1 MPSAGVVRSA
11 VGMGPQG
18 GSGECP
24 PWRGWASVED
34 TSHPH
39 STRAPGLNVCRHPQP
54 RSLLVGIR
62 FQAQDPPHTWE
73 SHGAWGGCGSAG
85 LDMAESLRGDTC
97 PLTLGRS
104 SWRAPGARWTRGPRE
119 GSPVPQTC
127 RADPGTGRAD
137 PRAWGAGA
145 AGRDGAPGGRARVG
159 SPPAVPQHQDPPWG
173 RRDPLPGSRPQRR
186 GQAAR
191 PRTPGAVAPVPGPRC
206 WQATS
211 QHTLCCHTRSRPGRR
226 FTRAGSTP
234 REEQEDGRP
243 RPSPGPPGQERETP
257 RQQGSLRAPEDRGS
271 SPPSTQAVGNASS
284 LDIRTT
290 SVLWW
295 PHQDPLATP
304 QERRPGDSRGP

>member
-1 MPSAGVVRSA
+1 ME
-11 VGMGPQG
+11 PQG

-24 PWRGWASVED
+24 PWRGWAGVED

-39 STRAPGLNVCRHPQP
+39 STRAPGLDVCRHPQP

-137 PRAWGAGA
+137 LRAWGAGA

-159 SPPAVPQHQDPPWG
+159 SPPAAPQHQDPPWG

-191 PRTPGAVAPVPGPRC
+191 PRTPPGCRGTRPRATLLAGNITAHSVLPHTFTAGAQVHTGRVHAPGSAGR
-206 WQATS
+206 WQAEA
-211 QHTLCCHTRSRPGRR
+211 
-226 FTRAGSTP
+226 FA
-234 REEQEDGRP
+234 
-243 RPSPGPPGQERETP
+243 
-257 RQQGSLRAPEDRGS
+257 RAPG
-271 SPPSTQAVGNASS
+271 AGAGNA
-284 LDIRTT
+284 
-290 SVLWW
+290 
-295 PHQDPLATP
+295 QAAGLAQGT
-304 QERRPGDSRGP
+304 